1 MEQHGVQILGSMKP
15 EYKSVLTPEAVAFA
29 GHIQRKFGARV
40 LDLLQKRNERQAKY
54 ASLLLGLLLV
64 KPSTFALEHLL
75 VACRFDAGE
84 KPDFLPETK
93 QIRNGN
99 WKV

>member
-1 MEQHGVQILGSMKP
+1 MEKHGVQILGNMKP
-15 EYKSVLTPEAVAFA
+15 EYNSVLSSEAVAFA
-29 GHIQRKFGARV
+29 GHIQRKFGFRV

-54 ASLLLGLLLV
+54 ASYAHGLAIGRTHPQL
-64 KPSTFALEHLL
+64 PL
-75 VACRFDAGE
+75 VACRFDSGE

-93 QIRNGN
+93 QIRTGD